1 MKFWQCAS
9 ELATGL
15 VLAGQPLAMPAQS
28 PETPNRVNELMLAG
42 LRPGKDM
49 LAEAEKR
56 FGAKLR
62 IKTADADA
70 SAEWLDECWGHKVHL
85 EFDQKR
91 VIQRVTVSLLGVQSG
106 DCRGEARHV
115 GPLVIQK
122 LKTGRGLALKEGR
135 DRVIGLYGE
144 PNSSGPSTQAGREL
158 ESLFYAFDW
167 AGSDVPQVM
176 EVSCD
181 RSTGRAV
188 EITLAFPSL

>member
-1 MKFWQCAS
+1 MRFWPFAS
-9 ELATGL
+9 ALATGL
-15 VLAGQPLAMPAQS
+15 VLAVQPLALPAQS
-28 PETPNRVNELMLAG
+28 PEAPKRVNETMLAG
-42 LRPGKDM
+42 LRPGKDT

-56 FGAKLR
+56 FGSKLR
-62 IKTADADA
+62 IKTVDRDT

-85 EFDQKR
+85 EFDEKR
-91 VIQRVTVSLLGVQSG
+91 VIRSVIVSLLGVQSG
-106 DCRGEARHV
+106 DCRDTRHV
-115 GPLVIQK
+115 GPLVIGK
-122 LKTGRGLALKEGR
+122 LKTGRGLALKEAK

-188 EITLAFPSL
+188 QIKLALASL